1 MADWRKI
8 IKDGVLSTEL
18 CGWKDRDV
26 KIHCYDKNIGDE
38 VYKAITTHEGELSIA
53 PKKYSGASSNRK
65 NFTVEF
71 DSEAKSKAF
80 RETLSEI
87 MNMDFSSG
95 GSGSGTSGGSGSGT
109 SGGNDSGTSGGS
121 GSGTSVIPVEEG
133 SNKTTIYIVVGIVVL
148 LAALVGVV
156 IWKKRK

>member
-1 MADWRKI
+1 MADWRKT

-53 PKKYSGASSNRK
+53 PKTYSGAASNRK

-80 RETLSEI
+80 RETLNEI

-95 GSGSGTSGGSGSGT
+95 VSGSGTSGISGSGIP
-109 SGGNDSGTSGGS
+109 GTSGVS
-121 GSGTSVIPVEEG
+121 SSVIPVIPVEEG
-133 SNKTTIYIVVGIVVL
+133 STKTTIYIVVGIVLL

>member
-1 MADWRKI
+1 MADWRKT
-8 IKDGVLSTEL
+8 IKDGVSSTEL

-53 PKKYSGASSNRK
+53 PKKYSGAVSNRK

-95 GSGSGTSGGSGSGT
+95 GNGSGIPGVSGSGIPGT
-109 SGGNDSGTSGGS
+109 SGVSS
-121 GSGTSVIPVEEG
+121 SVIPVIEEG

>member
-1 MADWRKI
+1 MADWRKT
-8 IKDGVLSTEL
+8 IKDGVKSVEL

-38 VYKAITTHEGELSIA
+38 VYKAITTHEGDLSIA
-53 PKKYSGASSNRK
+53 PKKYSGAASNRK

-95 GSGSGTSGGSGSGT
+95 VSGSGTSGVSGSGI
-109 SGGNDSGTSGGS
+109 SGIPGISGGS
-121 GSGTSVIPVEEG
+121 SSVIPVIPVEEG
-133 SNKTTIYIVVGIVVL
+133 SNKTTIYIVVGIVLL
-148 LAALVGVV
+148 LAALVGLV

>member
-8 IKDGVLSTEL
+8 IKDGVSSTEL

-95 GSGSGTSGGSGSGT
+95 GSGSGTSGGSVP
-109 SGGNDSGTSGGS
+109 GTSGGS